1 MAEIVCRS
9 TTGYR
14 VEVRATGGHVTYTD
28 ERKAIG
34 GGDTAMSPM
43 QMLAASLGAC
53 KVVTLLGVAEAYDL
67 PVTGVEVHVNRRG
80 ELKITG
86 PADHNQRR
94 NFMARIEL
102 KIIVSG
108 RLTDEQKALLHE
120 GVDACPVENTLSR
133 PTPIDARVVYAD
145 EEASASA

>member
-1 MAEIVCRS
+1 MAEIVCKS

-14 VEVRATGGHVTYTD
+14 VEVRAAGGHITYTD

-53 KVVTLLGVAEAYDL
+53 KVVTLLGVAEAYNL
-67 PVTGVEVHVNRRG
+67 PVSSVAVHVNRRG
-80 ELKITG
+80 ELKLTG

-102 KIIVSG
+102 EIVVGG
-108 RLTDEQKALLHE
+108 RLTPEQKKLLHE

-145 EEASASA
+145 DD